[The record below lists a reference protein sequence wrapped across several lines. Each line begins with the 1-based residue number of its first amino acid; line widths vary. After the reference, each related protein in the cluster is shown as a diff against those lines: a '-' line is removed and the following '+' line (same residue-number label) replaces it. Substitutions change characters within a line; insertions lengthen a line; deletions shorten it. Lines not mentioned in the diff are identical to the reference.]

1 MLVSIRLVQQ
11 HDLYN
16 ILLGM
21 LRIKQCI
28 NIIVKLIIMRIP
40 KNCSFYCI
48 SMSAISHDLT
58 RCVESTKIGGN
69 PKAVNKI
76 SQAQNSLKL
85 LSSLQ

>member
-1 MLVSIRLVQQ
+1 MDV
-11 HDLYN
+11 
-16 ILLGM
+16 
-21 LRIKQCI
+21 
-28 NIIVKLIIMRIP
+28 IVKVVVTMMATSVLEMIQPMMKMTIIIMRIP

-85 LSSLQ
+85 PSSLQ